1 MHLGRGRAASGA
13 RPPRRAGLSLGVVTL
28 CLGALASGGCSR
40 KLSRG
45 GNAMEVIT
53 YDILGMERGTSEYYQ
68 IVLDAHDRKTFCY
81 RCTDDTYLAD
91 KSLDAI
97 YRLGNARYARLEGEA
112 QVILLLSDVLIED
125 KIASARN
132 MAAGSLTRLALR
144 LPEVPGPSVPDR
156 GDRFLGLVKELDALH
171 DENGRRRSD
180 TPATRQRV
188 RAVVEEIGSLDFAR
202 LQDTKNALKYFP
214 GRAFVTQETDPA
226 LREVFDRTMARR
238 SRAVVLA
245 SLQGKIDDPVPHVRQ
260 AVVQGL
266 KTLGAARALPD
277 VVQRLEAE
285 NHALV
290 KGEMA
295 EYLGAVGGG
304 RAAEAL
310 VPLLHDD
317 DGGVRHRAQ
326 AALVRLARVDL
337 GRDEAAWDAWRKRT
351 YGAPPPAVPARG
363 APSVPAAPPPAP
375 APPEGPGGTR

>member
-1 MHLGRGRAASGA
+1 MAHSLWTPRVGA
-13 RPPRRAGLSLGVVTL
+13 RCLSLVL
-28 CLGALASGGCSR
+28 LGAVFAGASGGCSR

-45 GNAMEVIT
+45 GNAMEVLA
-53 YDILGMERGTSEYYQ
+53 YDILQMDRGVGEYYQ

-97 YRLGNARYARLEGEA
+97 YRLGNAHYARLEGEA

-156 GDRFLGLVKELDALH
+156 GDRFLGLVKQLDAMH
-171 DENGRRRSD
+171 DEQGRRRAD
-180 TPATRQRV
+180 TPETRRRV
-188 RAVVEEIGSLDFAR
+188 VAIVEEIGSLDFPR
-202 LQDTKNALKYFP
+202 LQDTKNALKFFP
-214 GRAFVTQETDPA
+214 GRAFVTQETDPV
-226 LREVFDRTMARR
+226 LREAFDRTMARR
-238 SRAVVLA
+238 SRAVVTA
-245 SLQGKIDDPVPHVRQ
+245 SLEGKIDDPVPHVRQ

-266 KTLGAARALPD
+266 KTLGDARALPA
-277 VVQRLEAE
+277 VAMRLQAE
-285 NHALV
+285 SHPQV

-295 EYLGAVGGG
+295 EYLGAVGGAK
-304 RAAEAL
+304 AAEAL

-337 GRDEAAWDAWRKRT
+337 GRDEAAWEAWRTRT
-351 YGAPPPAVPARG
+351 YGTATVAA
-363 APSVPAAPPPAP
+363 PAAPPPAGSTE
-375 APPEGPGGTR
+375 APGGTR

>member
-1 MHLGRGRAASGA
+1 MHRGRGRTAGRA
-13 RPPRRAGLSLGVVTL
+13 RSPRRAALGL
-28 CLGALASGGCSR
+28 ALASVVAGGCSH
-40 KLSRG
+40 KLSHG
-45 GNAMEVIT
+45 GNAMEVLT
-53 YDILGMERGTSEYYQ
+53 YDLFQMDRGTGEYYR

-97 YRLGNARYARLEGEA
+97 YHLGNAHYARLEGEA

-144 LPEVPGPSVPDR
+144 IPEVPGPSVPDR
-156 GDRFLGLVKELDALH
+156 GDRFLGLIHELDGLH
-171 DENGRRRSD
+171 DEQGRRRVD
-180 TPATRQRV
+180 TPATRGRV
-188 RAVVEEIGSLDFAR
+188 IAIVDEIGSLDFAN
-202 LQDTKNALKYFP
+202 LKETKNALKYFP
-214 GRAFVTQETDPA
+214 GRAFVTNETDRE
-226 LREVFDRTMARR
+226 LRDAFDRAMARR

-245 SLQGKIDDPVPHVRQ
+245 TLEGKIDDPVPHVRQ

-266 KTLGAARALPD
+266 KTLDAARALPA
-277 VVQRLEAE
+277 VAQRLESE
-285 NHALV
+285 THPLV
-290 KGEMA
+290 KAEMA
-295 EYLGAVGGG
+295 EYLGAVGGA
-304 RAAEAL
+304 RAAQAL

-326 AALVRLARVDL
+326 QALVRLARVDL

-351 YGAPPPAVPARG
+351 YGTPTATAPPTHVPA
-363 APSVPAAPPPAP
+363 AP

>member
-1 MHLGRGRAASGA
+1 
-13 RPPRRAGLSLGVVTL
+13 
-28 CLGALASGGCSR
+28 
-40 KLSRG
+40 
-45 GNAMEVIT
+45 MEVLT

-68 IVLDAHDRKTFCY
+68 IVLDAHDRKTFAY
-81 RCTDDTYLAD
+81 RCTDDQYLAD

-97 YRLGNARYARLEGEA
+97 YRLGNAHYQRIEGEA

-144 LPEVPGPSVPDR
+144 LPEMPGPSIPDR
-156 GDRFLGLVKELDALH
+156 GDRFLGLVKELDGLY
-171 DENGRRRSD
+171 DEKTGRRIHD
-180 TPATRQRV
+180 TDATRRRV
-188 RAVVEEIGSLDFAR
+188 KAIVEEIGSLDFAR

-214 GRAFVTQETDPA
+214 SRGLVTQEVDPT
-226 LREVFDRTMARR
+226 LREALDRTMTRR

-266 KTLGAARALPD
+266 KTLGAARALPE
-277 VVQRLEAE
+277 VVRRLAAE
-285 NHALV
+285 TNPLV

-295 EYLGAVGGG
+295 DYLGAVGGAK
-304 RAAEAL
+304 AAEAL

-317 DGGVRHRAQ
+317 DGGVRWRAQ

-337 GRDEAAWDAWRKRT
+337 GRDEVAWEAWRVRT
-351 YGAPPPAVPARG
+351 YGI
-363 APSVPAAPPPAP
+363 PAAPAAAPAAP